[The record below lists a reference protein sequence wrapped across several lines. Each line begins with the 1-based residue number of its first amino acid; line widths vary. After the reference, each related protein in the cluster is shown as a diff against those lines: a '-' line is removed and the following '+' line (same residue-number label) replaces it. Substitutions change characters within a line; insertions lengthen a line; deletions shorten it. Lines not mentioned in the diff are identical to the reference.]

1 MIDDVQL
8 EFSRNSLIALNTI
21 LAMMMFGIS
30 LSLAPADFKRI
41 IRSPQA
47 PGIGLIAQCLLLPFL
62 TYLLTLVLKP
72 HPSLALGMILVSAC
86 PGGNFSNIMTFIAR
100 GSLAVSVSMTAVAS
114 LMAVVSTPTLFAF
127 YAWLNPAT
135 SELMTRVELSPLNMM
150 ALVLVVI
157 GIPILSGMYFG
168 GRFPWL
174 KNKSEGV
181 MRIVSLVIFLGFVA
195 LAFSKNWSLFVAHYD
210 KLVAL
215 VVIHNLM
222 ALLLGFSLA
231 TLFRQPEADRRAI
244 TLEVGIQNSGLGL
257 TLLFTFMP
265 QLGGAILIT
274 AFWGVWHLVS
284 GLALASYW
292 GRRPLPAVQVADA

>member
-8 EFSRNSLIALNTI
+8 EFSSGSLVALNMI
-21 LAMMMFGIS
+21 LATMMFGVS
-30 LSLAPADFKRI
+30 LGLRPADFKRI

-47 PGIGLIAQCLLLPFL
+47 PAIGLLAQCLLLPLL
-62 TYLLTLVLKP
+62 TFLLTLVLQP
-72 HPSLALGMILVSAC
+72 HPSLAIGMILVAAC

-100 GSLAVSVSMTAVAS
+100 GSLAVSVSMTAVVS
-114 LMAVVSTPTLFAF
+114 LVAVISTPALFAF
-127 YAWLNPAT
+127 YARLNPAT
-135 SELMTRVELSPLNMM
+135 SELMTQVQLAPLNMM
-150 ALVLVVI
+150 GLVLVVI
-157 GIPILSGMYFG
+157 GLPILAGMVCG
-168 GRFPWL
+168 GRFPAL
-174 KNKSEGV
+174 KAKSEGV
-181 MRIVSLVIFLGFVA
+181 MRIVSLVVFFGFVA
-195 LAFSKNWSLFVAHYD
+195 LAFSKNWDLFLAHYD
-210 KLVAL
+210 KLVFL

-274 AFWGVWHLVS
+274 AFWGVWHLIS
-284 GLALASYW
+284 GLAIASYW
-292 GRRPLPAVQVADA
+292 GRRPIPTPQVADA